1 MLYRAGSLL
10 TVVFGATRRAAFD
23 IPVKHVQ
30 EQRDSEN
37 RLIVWKKHIHGHKL
51 TFPVPDEKF
60 ITEDD
65 EMQMLMWSAGPIAT
79 MRLYSLLEA
88 CIRGIVFLNAGN

>member
-37 RLIVWKKHIHGHKL
+37 RLIVWKKHIHGREL
-51 TFPVPDEKF
+51 IFPVPDKKF

-65 EMQMLMWSAGPIAT
+65 EMQMLMWSAGSIAT

-88 CIRGIVFLNAGN
+88 CIQGIVSSTAGS